1 MTAPQLYTIIAL
13 VAYALVMTL
22 IGVDEQKAI
31 IEHLD
36 KQVDFID
43 SLIIEKQNLITELEL
58 YKRSL
63 IFERIA

>member
-1 MTAPQLYTIIAL
+1 MTDPQLYTIIAL